1 MGFMDSLK
9 SSIKKASE
17 EAREKA
23 EKEKAEKEERE
34 KYLAETKRKQYLCDA
49 ARADQEYQKLRKRS
63 ENLYTKIE
71 DAYTVLRNMDAY
83 NTESGNKFISMCE
96 KYFSMTTELW
106 PYWEKYEIDVLY
118 AMPYTRLSMVYEK
131 RGDYYNAA
139 LVCVR
144 SINDGFPYDGP
155 ASRMHNRLSRMIK
168 KGKFEPTEE
177 MKKILSEI
185 FE

>member
-9 SSIKKASE
+9 SGIKKVSD
-17 EAREKA
+17 EAKAKA
-23 EKEKAEKEERE
+23 EREKAEKEERE
-34 KYLAETKRKQYLCDA
+34 KYLAEINRQQALCDA
-49 ARADQEYQKLRKRS
+49 ARADQAYQKLRKRS
-63 ENLYTKIE
+63 ENLHTKIE

-83 NTESGNKFISMCE
+83 NTESGDKFISMCE
-96 KYFSMTTELW
+96 KYFAMTPELW
-106 PYWEKYEIDVLY
+106 PYWKKYEIDVLY

-139 LVCVR
+139 LICVR

-155 ASRMHNRLSRMIK
+155 AARMQNRLSRMIK

-177 MKKILSEI
+177 MQKILSEI